1 MLSPDFKEFVE
12 LLEKHNAEYLV
23 VGGYAVGIH
32 GRPRYTGDLDVWVNP
47 AAVNA
52 KKVLNAVNE
61 FGFSSYGLTLSD
73 FEIKGNILR
82 NLRKKSL
89 LSGKK
94 CVLAMKRLIYRPYG
108 TLRTWGLLFV
118 LPVFCPYRGSPVRD
132 KILVESIVGFFIKS
146 R

>member
-82 NLRKKSL
+82 NLRKKITTVREKMCAGYETLDISSL
-89 LSGKK
+89 RDFTDLGIAFCSTSILPLSGQ
-94 CVLAMKRLIYRPYG
+94 
-108 TLRTWGLLFV
+108 
-118 LPVFCPYRGSPVRD
+118 
-132 KILVESIVGFFIKS
+132 S